1 MDKRKGNT
9 DLTEGKVWKVIVRF
23 ALPLLVG
30 NLLQQFYNI
39 TDSIIVGQFL
49 GKEALAAVSASF
61 FIYYFIISLVIGV
74 GSGTTVVISQLFGAK
89 QYQKVQLAFS
99 SFFIF
104 MLVGGIILSIAG
116 IIFAEPVFRLTNTPE
131 EVIPQAVA
139 YFRIYIGGTFLFV
152 TFNSIISILRGVGES
167 VRPML
172 FILITT
178 VLNIAFDLLFILVF
192 KWGIEGAAR
201 ATVVSQGIGMCI
213 ALAYVNNTHPLL
225 SIKKQDMLFD
235 WKLFKESL
243 KIGLPTSVQ
252 QCAIALGLI
261 ALLGIVNSF
270 GTNTLTAYGAAGK
283 IDTIIT
289 QAVLTLSGALAAFC
303 GQNIGAGRLDRV
315 KKGVQFTMYTNIA
328 LGLLTFAAVYLFG
341 NEMMRIFTKDIDVVA
356 IGKEY
361 LLIIGGFFIVHGALN
376 VYNGALRGAGDTLF
390 PMITSLVC
398 LWLIRIPL
406 AYYLSS
412 WLGRNGIWWAIG
424 ISITIGLIVTFVYY
438 KIGFWKRRRR
448 IYEYNTLSITWNL
461 IYIFNDYFRKC
472 VGFFL

>member
-23 ALPLLVG
+23 AVPLLVG

-89 QYQKVQLAFS
+89 QYQKVPLAFS

-289 QAVLTLSGALAAFC
+289 QAILTLSGALAAFC

-438 KIGFWKRRRR
+438 KMGFWKRRRR
-448 IYEYNTLSITWNL
+448 IYEL
-461 IYIFNDYFRKC
+461 
-472 VGFFL
+472 

>member
-23 ALPLLVG
+23 AVPLLVG

-438 KIGFWKRRRR
+438 CLLYTSPSPR
-448 IYEYNTLSITWNL
+448 
-461 IYIFNDYFRKC
+461 D
-472 VGFFL
+472 

>member
-39 TDSIIVGQFL
+39 TDCIIVGQFL

-448 IYEYNTLSITWNL
+448 IYEL
-461 IYIFNDYFRKC
+461 
-472 VGFFL
+472 

>member
-23 ALPLLVG
+23 AVPLLVG

-289 QAVLTLSGALAAFC
+289 QAILTLSGALAAFC

-398 LWLIRIPL
+398 LLLIRIPL

-438 KIGFWKRRRR
+438 KMGFWKRRRR
-448 IYEYNTLSITWNL
+448 IYEL
-461 IYIFNDYFRKC
+461 
-472 VGFFL
+472 

>member
-23 ALPLLVG
+23 AVPLLVG

-289 QAVLTLSGALAAFC
+289 QAILTLSGALAAFC

-315 KKGVQFTMYTNIA
+315 KKGVQFTMYTNVA

-412 WLGRNGIWWAIG
+412 WLGRNGTWWAIG

-438 KIGFWKRRRR
+438 KMGFWKRRRR
-448 IYEYNTLSITWNL
+448 IYEL
-461 IYIFNDYFRKC
+461 
-472 VGFFL
+472 

>member
-23 ALPLLVG
+23 AVPLLVG

-49 GKEALAAVSASF
+49 GKEAMAAVSASF

-289 QAVLTLSGALAAFC
+289 QAILTLSGALAAFC

-438 KIGFWKRRRR
+438 KMGFWKRRRR
-448 IYEYNTLSITWNL
+448 IYEL
-461 IYIFNDYFRKC
+461 
-472 VGFFL
+472 

>member
-289 QAVLTLSGALAAFC
+289 QAILTLSGALAAFC

-448 IYEYNTLSITWNL
+448 IYKL
-461 IYIFNDYFRKC
+461 
-472 VGFFL
+472 

>member
-1 MDKRKGNT
+1 MNNAELTIEKRSKN
-9 DLTEGKVWKVIVRF
+9 DLTHGPVWKVIIRF
-23 ALPLLVG
+23 ALPLLIG
-30 NLLQQFYNI
+30 NLLQQLYNI

-61 FIYYFIISLVIGV
+61 FIYYFIISLVIGI
-74 GSGTTVVISQLFGAK
+74 GSGTSVVVSQFFGAQ
-89 QYQKVQLAFS
+89 QYDKVQRTFS

-104 MLVGGIILSIAG
+104 MLVAGVVLSIAG

-131 EVIPQAVA
+131 EVIPEAVA
-139 YFRIYIGGTFLFV
+139 YFRIYVGGTFLFV

-167 VRPML
+167 MRPMI

-178 VLNIAFDLLFILVF
+178 VLNIVFDLLFIVGF
-192 KWGIEGAAR
+192 GWGIEGAAR
-201 ATVVSQGIGMCI
+201 ATVIAQGIGMCI
-213 ALAYVNNTHPLL
+213 ALGYVNNTHPLL

-235 WKLFKESL
+235 GQLFMASL
-243 KIGLPTSVQ
+243 KIGLPTSIQ
-252 QCAIALGLI
+252 QCAIAIGLI

-303 GQNIGAGRLDRV
+303 GQNIGAKRLDRV
-315 KKGVQFTMYTNIA
+315 KQGVRFTMLVNI
-328 LGLLTFAAVYLFG
+328 LFGLLTFCAVYLFG
-341 NEMMRIFTKDIDVVA
+341 EEMMLAFTKDPDVIA

-361 LLIIGGFFIVHGALN
+361 LLIVGGFFIVHGALN

-390 PMITSLVC
+390 PMLTSLIC

-406 AYYLSS
+406 AYHLSL
-412 WLGRNGIWWAIG
+412 WLGRSGIWWAIG
-424 ISITIGLIVTFVYY
+424 ISIGIGLIITYIYY
-438 KIGFWKRRRR
+438 KIGFWKRR
-448 IYEYNTLSITWNL
+448 
-461 IYIFNDYFRKC
+461 C
-472 VGFFL
+472 VAK

>member
-289 QAVLTLSGALAAFC
+289 QAILTLSGALAAFC

-315 KKGVQFTMYTNIA
+315 KKGVRFTMYTNIA

-390 PMITSLVC
+390 PMITSLIC

-438 KIGFWKRRRR
+438 KMGFWKRRRR
-448 IYEYNTLSITWNL
+448 IYKL
-461 IYIFNDYFRKC
+461 
-472 VGFFL
+472 

>member
-289 QAVLTLSGALAAFC
+289 QAILTLSGALAAFC

-315 KKGVQFTMYTNIA
+315 KKGVRFTMYTNIA

-376 VYNGALRGAGDTLF
+376 MYNGALRGAGDTLF
-390 PMITSLVC
+390 PMITSLIC

-438 KIGFWKRRRR
+438 KMGFWKRRRR
-448 IYEYNTLSITWNL
+448 IYEL
-461 IYIFNDYFRKC
+461 
-472 VGFFL
+472 

>member
-1 MDKRKGNT
+1 MDKKKGTT
-9 DLTEGKVWKVIVRF
+9 DLTKGTVWKVIVRF
-23 ALPLLVG
+23 ALPLLIG

-61 FIYYFIISLVIGV
+61 FIYYFIISFVIGV

-89 QYQKVQLAFS
+89 LYQKVQLAFS

-104 MLVGGIILSIAG
+104 MLVGGVTLSIAG

-178 VLNIAFDLLFILVF
+178 ILNIVFDLLFILVF
-192 KWGIEGAAR
+192 EWGIEGAAR
-201 ATVVSQGIGMCI
+201 ATVISQGIGMCI

-270 GTNTLTAYGAAGK
+270 GTNTLTAYGTAGK

-303 GQNIGAGRLDRV
+303 GQNIGAGKLERV
-315 KKGVQFTMYTNIA
+315 KKGVRFTMYTNVV
-328 LGLLTFAAVYLFG
+328 LGLLTFTAVYLFG
-341 NEMMRIFTKDIDVVA
+341 DEMMKVFTKDADVVA

-361 LLIIGGFFIVHGALN
+361 LLIIGGFFIIHGALN

-424 ISITIGLIVTFVYY
+424 FSITIGLIVTFVYY
-438 KIGFWKRRRR
+438 KTGIWKRRC
-448 IYEYNTLSITWNL
+448 IIKEGT
-461 IYIFNDYFRKC
+461 KQ
-472 VGFFL
+472 

>member
-270 GTNTLTAYGAAGK
+270 GSNILTAYGAAGK

-289 QAVLTLSGALAAFC
+289 QAILTLSGALAAFC

-448 IYEYNTLSITWNL
+448 IYEL
-461 IYIFNDYFRKC
+461 
-472 VGFFL
+472 

>member
-23 ALPLLVG
+23 AVPLLVG

-235 WKLFKESL
+235 WKLSKESL

-289 QAVLTLSGALAAFC
+289 QAILTLSGALAAFC

-438 KIGFWKRRRR
+438 KMGFWKRRRR
-448 IYEYNTLSITWNL
+448 IYEL
-461 IYIFNDYFRKC
+461 
-472 VGFFL
+472 

>member
-99 SFFIF
+99 SYFIF

-289 QAVLTLSGALAAFC
+289 QAILTLSGALAAFC

-438 KIGFWKRRRR
+438 KMGFWKRRRR
-448 IYEYNTLSITWNL
+448 IYEL
-461 IYIFNDYFRKC
+461 
-472 VGFFL
+472 

>member
-61 FIYYFIISLVIGV
+61 FIYYFNISLVIGV

-289 QAVLTLSGALAAFC
+289 QAILTLSGALAAFC

-448 IYEYNTLSITWNL
+448 IYEL
-461 IYIFNDYFRKC
+461 
-472 VGFFL
+472 

>member
-23 ALPLLVG
+23 AVPLLVG

-303 GQNIGAGRLDRV
+303 GQNIGAGRLDRM

-448 IYEYNTLSITWNL
+448 IYEL
-461 IYIFNDYFRKC
+461 
-472 VGFFL
+472 

>member
-152 TFNSIISILRGVGES
+152 TFNSIIWILRGVGES

-289 QAVLTLSGALAAFC
+289 QAILTLSGALAAFC

-448 IYEYNTLSITWNL
+448 IYEL
-461 IYIFNDYFRKC
+461 
-472 VGFFL
+472 

>member
-1 MDKRKGNT
+1 MTIDNYLGMDKRKGNT
-9 DLTEGKVWKVIVRF
+9 DLTEGKVWKVIIRF
-23 ALPLLVG
+23 ALPLLIG

-289 QAVLTLSGALAAFC
+289 QAILTLSGALAAFC

-438 KIGFWKRRRR
+438 KMGFWKRRRR
-448 IYEYNTLSITWNL
+448 IYEL
-461 IYIFNDYFRKC
+461 
-472 VGFFL
+472 

>member
-192 KWGIEGAAR
+192 KWGIQGAAH
-201 ATVVSQGIGMCI
+201 ATVVSQGVSMGI

-289 QAVLTLSGALAAFC
+289 QAILTLSGALAAFC

-438 KIGFWKRRRR
+438 KMGFWKRRRR
-448 IYEYNTLSITWNL
+448 IYEL
-461 IYIFNDYFRKC
+461 
-472 VGFFL
+472 

>member
-289 QAVLTLSGALAAFC
+289 QAILTLSGALAAFC

-315 KKGVQFTMYTNIA
+315 KKGVRFTMYTNIA

-376 VYNGALRGAGDTLF
+376 VYNGALRGSGDTLF
-390 PMITSLVC
+390 PMITSLIC

-448 IYEYNTLSITWNL
+448 IYEL
-461 IYIFNDYFRKC
+461 
-472 VGFFL
+472 

>member
-61 FIYYFIISLVIGV
+61 FIYYFIISLVIVV

-289 QAVLTLSGALAAFC
+289 QAILTLSGALAAFC

-448 IYEYNTLSITWNL
+448 IYEL
-461 IYIFNDYFRKC
+461 
-472 VGFFL
+472 

>member
-23 ALPLLVG
+23 AVPLLVG

-376 VYNGALRGAGDTLF
+376 VYNGALKGAGDTLF

-448 IYEYNTLSITWNL
+448 IYEL
-461 IYIFNDYFRKC
+461 
-472 VGFFL
+472 

>member
-89 QYQKVQLAFS
+89 QYQKVQLAFY

-289 QAVLTLSGALAAFC
+289 QAILTLSGALAAFC

-438 KIGFWKRRRR
+438 KMGFWKRRRR
-448 IYEYNTLSITWNL
+448 IYEL
-461 IYIFNDYFRKC
+461 
-472 VGFFL
+472 

>member
-23 ALPLLVG
+23 AVPLLVG

-438 KIGFWKRRRR
+438 KIGFSKRRRR
-448 IYEYNTLSITWNL
+448 IYEL
-461 IYIFNDYFRKC
+461 
-472 VGFFL
+472 

>member
-289 QAVLTLSGALAAFC
+289 QAILTLSGALAAFC

-361 LLIIGGFFIVHGALN
+361 LLIIGGLFIVHGALN

-448 IYEYNTLSITWNL
+448 IYEL
-461 IYIFNDYFRKC
+461 
-472 VGFFL
+472 

>member
-1 MDKRKGNT
+1 M
-9 DLTEGKVWKVIVRF
+9 IVRF
-23 ALPLLVG
+23 AVPLLVG

-289 QAVLTLSGALAAFC
+289 QAILTLSGALAAFC

-438 KIGFWKRRRR
+438 KMGFWKRRRR
-448 IYEYNTLSITWNL
+448 IYEL
-461 IYIFNDYFRKC
+461 
-472 VGFFL
+472 

>member
-1 MDKRKGNT
+1 M
-9 DLTEGKVWKVIVRF
+9 IVRF
-23 ALPLLVG
+23 AVPLLVG

-448 IYEYNTLSITWNL
+448 IYEL
-461 IYIFNDYFRKC
+461 
-472 VGFFL
+472 

>member
-23 ALPLLVG
+23 AVPLLVG
-30 NLLQQFYNI
+30 NLLQQFYYI

-289 QAVLTLSGALAAFC
+289 QAILTLSGALAAFC

-438 KIGFWKRRRR
+438 KMGFWKRRRR
-448 IYEYNTLSITWNL
+448 IYEL
-461 IYIFNDYFRKC
+461 
-472 VGFFL
+472 

>member
-23 ALPLLVG
+23 AVPLLVG

-49 GKEALAAVSASF
+49 GKEALAAISASF

-289 QAVLTLSGALAAFC
+289 QAILTLSGALAAFC

-438 KIGFWKRRRR
+438 KMGFWKRRRR
-448 IYEYNTLSITWNL
+448 IYEL
-461 IYIFNDYFRKC
+461 
-472 VGFFL
+472 

>member
-289 QAVLTLSGALAAFC
+289 QAILTLSGALAAFC

-315 KKGVQFTMYTNIA
+315 KKGVRFTMYTNIA

-390 PMITSLVC
+390 PMITSLIC

-438 KIGFWKRRRR
+438 KMGFWKRRRK
-448 IYEYNTLSITWNL
+448 IYEL
-461 IYIFNDYFRKC
+461 
-472 VGFFL
+472 

>member
-1 MDKRKGNT
+1 MDKRKVNT

-289 QAVLTLSGALAAFC
+289 QAILTLSGALAAFC

-315 KKGVQFTMYTNIA
+315 KKGVQFTMYTNVA

-438 KIGFWKRRRR
+438 KMGFWKRRRR
-448 IYEYNTLSITWNL
+448 IYEL
-461 IYIFNDYFRKC
+461 
-472 VGFFL
+472 